1 MSMFDDLWVEKYRPK
16 TLDDLVLTPSNRQ
29 LLGKLT
35 GEESIPNLL
44 FVGKP
49 GIGKT
54 SLAKII
60 VNDLLE
66 CQYLYINASDENG
79 IDTIRNKV
87 TNFSKI
93 KSLDGG
99 VKVII
104 LDEVDGLTMDAQRAL
119 RNTME
124 EYCQYVRFVLTANYN
139 HKVIPA
145 LQSRCQSFDLTPD
158 ETIFT
163 QRIEHVLSQEQID
176 YNVDTE
182 FKSLTKKFFP
192 DFRRCINEVQKMS
205 ISGKLSTVSK
215 EQTGDFV
222 KNLFFLLQKNKA
234 FEARKYVIKNETVF
248 SSDYQNLLRDLFDSV
263 DQMSLDIGKKREML
277 LIISEHM
284 YRSAFVLDQEINFYS
299 CLLAIS
305 KVI

>member
-1 MSMFDDLWVEKYRPK
+1 MFDDLWVEKYRPK

-215 EQTGDFV
+215 EQTGDFI
-222 KNLFFLLQKNKA
+222 KNIFFLLQKNKA

-305 KVI
+305 KII

>member
-16 TLDDLVLTPSNRQ
+16 TLDDLVLTSINRQ
-29 LLGKLT
+29 LLNKLV

-60 VNDLLE
+60 VNDLLK

-93 KSLDGG
+93 KSLDGS

-124 EYCQYVRFVLTANYN
+124 EYCEFVRFVLTANYN

-158 ETIFT
+158 QQIFT
-163 QRIEHVLSQEQID
+163 DRIHHILEVQQIQYEQSDELKALI
-176 YNVDTE
+176 
-182 FKSLTKKFFP
+182 KSLFP
-192 DFRRCINEVQKMS
+192 DFRRTINEIQKMCV
-205 ISGKLSTVSK
+205 SGALKIKLSADNDQFIS
-215 EQTGDFV
+215 
-222 KNLFFLLQKNKA
+222 NLFLLLQKNKV
-234 FEARKYVIKNETVF
+234 FEARKYVIKNETSF
-248 SSDYQNLLRDLFDSV
+248 SSDYQNLLRQLFDATDTQSFEAA
-263 DQMSLDIGKKREML
+263 KKREML

-305 KVI
+305 KII